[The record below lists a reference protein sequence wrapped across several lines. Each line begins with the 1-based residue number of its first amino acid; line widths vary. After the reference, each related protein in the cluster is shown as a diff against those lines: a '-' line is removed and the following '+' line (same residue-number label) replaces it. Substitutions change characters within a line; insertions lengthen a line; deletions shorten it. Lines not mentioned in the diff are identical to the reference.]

1 MLALVYKSAWDV
13 ALEERPIPE
22 IKKDNDVLV
31 RIRATGVCGTDLGI
45 ISGKYHAVPSTILGH
60 ESAGDVIAVGS
71 AVSSLQPGD
80 RVVIDPTY
88 YCGQCEMCR
97 TGRQNHCTHK
107 SVTETGVSADGTF
120 TDYYVTEDRFLYK
133 LKDHISYEE
142 ATLTEP
148 LSCML
153 TGINQIHLLPN
164 FTTII
169 LGAGPIGIL
178 YSYALASKGVTGC
191 LVDISEERLAI
202 ADSVAPDRWSVH
214 ATLESAIHELA
225 PLKNQVDMIVD
236 TTGVVGTQVL
246 SQLTSGGYLMLVG
259 LRDGTSTFNPKEVVD
274 RSLKI
279 IGSIDSL
286 GTFSTAHYLIEQQ
299 IVPAKKIITHSY
311 PLEDYRE
318 AFLTLGCNIN
328 ERTLQPSSQAIK
340 VVLQSNGS
348 GN

>member
-1 MLALVYKSAWDV
+1 
-13 ALEERPIPE
+13 
-22 IKKDNDVLV
+22 
-31 RIRATGVCGTDLGI
+31 
-45 ISGKYHAVPSTILGH
+45 
-60 ESAGDVIAVGS
+60 
-71 AVSSLQPGD
+71 
-80 RVVIDPTY
+80 
-88 YCGQCEMCR
+88 
-97 TGRQNHCTHK
+97 
-107 SVTETGVSADGTF
+107 
-120 TDYYVTEDRFLYK
+120 
-133 LKDHISYEE
+133 
-142 ATLTEP
+142 
-148 LSCML
+148 
-153 TGINQIHLLPN
+153 
-164 FTTII
+164 
-169 LGAGPIGIL
+169 
-178 YSYALASKGVTGC
+178 
-191 LVDISEERLAI
+191 
-202 ADSVAPDRWSVH
+202 
-214 ATLESAIHELA
+214 
-225 PLKNQVDMIVD
+225 MIVD

>member
-1 MLALVYKSAWDV
+1 
-13 ALEERPIPE
+13 
-22 IKKDNDVLV
+22 
-31 RIRATGVCGTDLGI
+31 
-45 ISGKYHAVPSTILGH
+45 
-60 ESAGDVIAVGS
+60 
-71 AVSSLQPGD
+71 
-80 RVVIDPTY
+80 
-88 YCGQCEMCR
+88 MCR

-133 LKDHISYEE
+133 LKDHVSYEE

-164 FTTII
+164 FRTII

-202 ADSVAPDRWSVH
+202 AGSIAPDRWEVH
-214 ATLESAIHELA
+214 SSFENAIESLSPATQ
-225 PLKNQVDMIVD
+225 QVDMIVD

-246 SQLTSGGYLMLVG
+246 SQLASGGYLMLVG
-259 LRDGTSTFNPKEVVD
+259 LRDGNTSFNPKEVVD

-286 GTFSTAHYLIEQQ
+286 GTFATAHYMIEQG
-299 IVPAKKIITHSY
+299 IIPAKKIITHSF
-311 PLEDYRE
+311 PLEDYEE
-318 AFLTLGCNIN
+318 AFRTLGCDIQG
-328 ERTLQPSSQAIK
+328 RTLQASSHAIK
-340 VVLQSNGS
+340 VVLQSS
-348 GN
+348 SSSF